1 MASTPEGKVKDACKK
16 YLKSIGAW
24 FFMPVSNGM
33 GQVGIPD
40 IICCYKGIFVA
51 VETKAPGKRGSTTAN
66 QDRVR
71 QEIQNADG
79 WAIVVDNVDQLRE
92 FFVVINAYHILEN
105 RNAQIN
111 TPQTGV
117 PKVLQ
122 RSP

>member
-16 YLKSIGAW
+16 FLKERGAW

-40 IICCYKGIFVA
+40 IIICYKGVFVA
-51 VETKAPGKRGSTTAN
+51 IETKAPGKKKNITSN
-66 QDRVR
+66 QERVIEAIR
-71 QEIQNADG
+71 SADG
-79 WAIVVDNVDQLRE
+79 FAWVVDNPDDMPML
-92 FFVVINAYHILEN
+92 FDVIDVYSKLEKSNAKVN
-105 RNAQIN
+105 P
-111 TPQTGV
+111 PQTGV

>member
-40 IICCYKGIFVA
+40 IIICYRGLFVA
-51 VETKAPGKRGSTTAN
+51 IETKAPGKRNQTTAN
-66 QDRVR
+66 QDRVI
-71 QEIQNADG
+71 EAIQKADG
-79 WAIVVDNVDQLRE
+79 FAWVVDNPDDLKTLFNSIDIYFKLERPNDQ
-92 FFVVINAYHILEN
+92 V
-105 RNAQIN
+105 N
-111 TPQTGV
+111 TPQTGI
-117 PKVLQ
+117 PEGLQ